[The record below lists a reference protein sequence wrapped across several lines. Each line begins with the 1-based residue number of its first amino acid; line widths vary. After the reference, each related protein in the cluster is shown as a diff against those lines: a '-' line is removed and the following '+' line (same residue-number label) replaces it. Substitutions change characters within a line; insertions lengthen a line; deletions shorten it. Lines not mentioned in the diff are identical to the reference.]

1 MKRNTIIIT
10 IIIAL
15 VATGAFAATAI
26 PSKDGEESK
35 AIEDTAAD
43 VTELG
48 TYEIKPVNVQTA
60 TVASESLTEIV
71 TATGTASPET
81 DVTFSAEIPGRIE
94 YLGVELGERVRKGQV
109 LARIDTRT
117 LRAQKTQA
125 QANYELAKTTHGRLD
140 NLGADLVSRQKLDE
154 TKSALTGA
162 EAQLAIA
169 NDSVKKSLIRSTIN
183 GVVSTKLVDRAEYVA
198 PGTPMFRVV
207 DHRTIV
213 IEAQLPE
220 TQVAMVSTGSKVA
233 VTIGALGEDFEGIVD
248 AVLPTADPVSRTFT
262 VRIKVDNSDLRILVG
277 MSANVK
283 ITARVHE
290 DAVVLPQDIV
300 IEGKDARSV
309 FVAKNGA
316 AKKRTVRL
324 GAVEGDRVVI
334 LEGLESG
341 EEVIVL
347 GHRDLTDGQPIQ
359 IVR

>member
-26 PSKDGEESK
+26 PSRDSEKT
-35 AIEDTAAD
+35 EDEAA
-43 VTELG
+43 VATELG
-48 TYEIKPVNVQTA
+48 TYEIKPVNVQTM

-94 YLGVELGERVRKGQV
+94 YLGVELGQRVKKGQV

-125 QANYELAKTTHGRLD
+125 RANYELARTTYGRLD
-140 NLGADLVSRQKLDE
+140 NLGADLVSHQKLDE

-169 NDSVKKSLIRSTIN
+169 NDSVKKSIVRSTIN
-183 GVVSTKLVDRAEYVA
+183 GVLVTKLVDRAEYVS

-220 TQVAMVSTGSKVA
+220 TQVAMVSTGSKVT
-233 VTIGALGEDFEGIVD
+233 VSINALREDFEGTVET
-248 AVLPTADPVSRTFT
+248 VLPAANPVSKTFT
-262 VRIKVDNSDLRILVG
+262 VRIKVDNSDLGILVG
-277 MSANVK
+277 MSATVK
-283 ITARVHE
+283 ITAKVHE
-290 DAVVLPQDIV
+290 DVVVLPQDIV
-300 IEGKDARSV
+300 IEGKDGRSV
-309 FVAKNGA
+309 FVANDGV
-316 AKKRTVRL
+316 AKRREVRL

-334 LEGLESG
+334 LEGLEPNLLRLYL
-341 EEVIVL
+341 VVL
-347 GHRDLTDGQPIQ
+347 M
-359 IVR
+359 VRLC